1 MGISPD
7 WKRNRKEI
15 RKTEGEGEHVS
26 RKIHCRTRYDPL
38 NKKQKRL
45 ALGLALA
52 GLLGTGTVWA
62 SPLEQGAKPAETVL
76 LDETE
81 GPLSHLQK
89 KKAEKKEKIQKERE
103 PEKKKKTLGF
113 RERIRKQRK
122 QEEKAAREQPEKKI
136 PNGSQSHPKKVAAA
150 NPQRELR
157 TESREKTDLG
167 RDARPA
173 SQPPLVIRKGY
184 LAVSGDTLV
193 LPQWPDPDKL
203 LKLENQ
209 DRVITDPSLKIII
222 NRLTTT
228 AKLWELPENYQE
240 VTIAGPAEASR
251 DQAVVLLRRYNPK
264 LPIKATPEEIV
275 DLYYQEAGREGLR
288 WDIVFCQ
295 ALLETGFFRF
305 GGTVVPEQNN
315 FCGLGT
321 TSATVRGAYFP
332 TPRDGVRAHV
342 QHLMAYTTD
351 RLPATPVIDPRY
363 YLVYK
368 GKVQNGFYTRWS
380 QLNGKWAT
388 GSYYAEKIL
397 NLHEQMKKIIAISG
411 NDWDGGVL
419 K

>member
-1 MGISPD
+1 M
-7 WKRNRKEI
+7 
-15 RKTEGEGEHVS
+15 
-26 RKIHCRTRYDPL
+26 

-45 ALGLALA
+45 ALGLVLA
-52 GLLGTGTVWA
+52 GLLGTGTAWA
-62 SPLEQGAKPAETVL
+62 SPLEQGVKPAETVL
-76 LDETE
+76 LDETD
-81 GPLSHLQK
+81 GPLSHVQK
-89 KKAEKKEKIQKERE
+89 KKQDKKEKVQRKEEVRKTDE
-103 PEKKKKTLGF
+103 EQEKKPLSF
-113 RERIRKQRK
+113 RERIRRHRKEEDKKDRK
-122 QEEKAAREQPEKKI
+122 QKKARDLQEKKPAREEKTHTEEP
-136 PNGSQSHPKKVAAA
+136 PKKEKRRD
-150 NPQRELR
+150 RENERPR
-157 TESREKTDLG
+157 TPVIRDLG
-167 RDARPA
+167 PA
-173 SQPPLVIRKGY
+173 DQDSLVIRKGMI
-184 LAVSGDTLV
+184 AVVGEKLTL
-193 LPQWPDPDKL
+193 PRWPDPDKL

-209 DRVITDPSLKIII
+209 DRVITDPSLQIII
-222 NRLTTT
+222 NHLTTR
-228 AKLWELPENYQE
+228 AKIWELPDNYQE
-240 VTIAGPAEASR
+240 VTIAGPGEATR

-264 LPIKATPEEIV
+264 LPIKATPEQIV
-275 DLYYQEAGREGLR
+275 DLYYQEASREGLR

-305 GGTVVPEQNN
+305 GGTVVPAQNN

-321 TSATVRGAYFP
+321 TSATVQGAWFP

>member
-1 MGISPD
+1 M
-7 WKRNRKEI
+7 
-15 RKTEGEGEHVS
+15 
-26 RKIHCRTRYDPL
+26 

-45 ALGLALA
+45 ALGLVLA
-52 GLLGTGTVWA
+52 GLLGTGTAWA
-62 SPLEQGAKPAETVL
+62 SPLEQGVKPAETVL
-76 LDETE
+76 LDETD
-81 GPLSHLQK
+81 GPLSHVQK
-89 KKAEKKEKIQKERE
+89 KKQDKKEKVQRKEEVRKTDE
-103 PEKKKKTLGF
+103 EQEKKPLSF
-113 RERIRKQRK
+113 RERIRRHRKEEDKKDRK
-122 QEEKAAREQPEKKI
+122 QKKARDLQEKKPAREEKTHTAKP
-136 PNGSQSHPKKVAAA
+136 PKKEKRRD
-150 NPQRELR
+150 RENERPR
-157 TESREKTDLG
+157 TPVIRDLG
-167 RDARPA
+167 PA
-173 SQPPLVIRKGY
+173 DQDSLVIRKGMI
-184 LAVSGDTLV
+184 AVVGERLT

-209 DRVITDPSLKIII
+209 DRVITDPSLQIII
-222 NRLTTT
+222 NHLTTR
-228 AKLWELPENYQE
+228 AKIWELPDNYQE
-240 VTIAGPAEASR
+240 VTIAGPGEATR

-264 LPIKATPEEIV
+264 LPIKATPEQIV
-275 DLYYQEAGREGLR
+275 DLYYQEASREGLR

-305 GGTVVPEQNN
+305 GGTVVPAQNN

-321 TSATVRGAYFP
+321 TSATVQGAWFP

>member
-1 MGISPD
+1 M
-7 WKRNRKEI
+7 
-15 RKTEGEGEHVS
+15 
-26 RKIHCRTRYDPL
+26 

-52 GLLGTGTVWA
+52 GLLGNGTVWA

-89 KKAEKKEKIQKERE
+89 KKTEKKEKIQKERE

-157 TESREKTDLG
+157 TESREKTNLG

-368 GKVQNGFYTRWS
+368 GKVQNGFYPRWS

>member
-1 MGISPD
+1 M
-7 WKRNRKEI
+7 
-15 RKTEGEGEHVS
+15 
-26 RKIHCRTRYDPL
+26 

-45 ALGLALA
+45 ALGLVLA
-52 GLLGTGTVWA
+52 GLLGTGTAWA
-62 SPLEQGAKPAETVL
+62 SPLEQGVKPAETVL
-76 LDETE
+76 LDETD
-81 GPLSHLQK
+81 GPLSHVQK
-89 KKAEKKEKIQKERE
+89 KKQDKKEKVQRKEEVRKTDE
-103 PEKKKKTLGF
+103 EQEKKPLSF
-113 RERIRKQRK
+113 RERIRRYRKEEDKKDRK
-122 QEEKAAREQPEKKI
+122 QKKAQDLQEKKPAREEKTHTAEP
-136 PNGSQSHPKKVAAA
+136 PKKEKRRD
-150 NPQRELR
+150 RENERPR
-157 TESREKTDLG
+157 TPVIRDLG
-167 RDARPA
+167 PA
-173 SQPPLVIRKGY
+173 DQDSLMIRKGMI
-184 LAVSGDTLV
+184 AVVGEKLTL
-193 LPQWPDPDKL
+193 PRWPDPDKL

-209 DRVITDPSLKIII
+209 DRVITDPSLQIII
-222 NRLTTT
+222 NHLTTR
-228 AKLWELPENYQE
+228 AKIWELPDNYQE
-240 VTIAGPAEASR
+240 VTIAGPGEATR

-264 LPIKATPEEIV
+264 LPIKATPEQIV
-275 DLYYQEAGREGLR
+275 DLYYQEARREGLR

-305 GGTVVPEQNN
+305 GGTVVPAQNN

-321 TSATVRGAYFP
+321 TSATVQGAWFP

>member
-1 MGISPD
+1 M
-7 WKRNRKEI
+7 
-15 RKTEGEGEHVS
+15 
-26 RKIHCRTRYDPL
+26 

-45 ALGLALA
+45 ALGLVLA
-52 GLLGTGTVWA
+52 GLLGTGTAWA
-62 SPLEQGAKPAETVL
+62 SPLEQGVKPAETVL
-76 LDETE
+76 LDETD
-81 GPLSHLQK
+81 GPLSHVQK
-89 KKAEKKEKIQKERE
+89 KKQDKKEKVQRKEEVRKTDE
-103 PEKKKKTLGF
+103 EQEKKPLSF
-113 RERIRKQRK
+113 WERIRRHRKEEDKKDRK
-122 QEEKAAREQPEKKI
+122 QKKARDLQEKKPAREEKTHTAEP
-136 PNGSQSHPKKVAAA
+136 PKKEKRRD
-150 NPQRELR
+150 RENERPR
-157 TESREKTDLG
+157 TPVIRDLG
-167 RDARPA
+167 PA
-173 SQPPLVIRKGY
+173 DQDSLVIRKGMI
-184 LAVSGDTLV
+184 AVVGEKLTL
-193 LPQWPDPDKL
+193 PRWPDPNKL

-209 DRVITDPSLKIII
+209 DRVITDPSLQIII
-222 NRLTTT
+222 NHLTTR
-228 AKLWELPENYQE
+228 AKIWELPDNYQE
-240 VTIAGPAEASR
+240 VTIAGPGEATR

-264 LPIKATPEEIV
+264 LPIKATPEQIV
-275 DLYYQEAGREGLR
+275 DLYYQEASREGLR

-305 GGTVVPEQNN
+305 GGTVVPAQNN

-321 TSATVRGAYFP
+321 TSATVQGAWFP

>member
-1 MGISPD
+1 M
-7 WKRNRKEI
+7 
-15 RKTEGEGEHVS
+15 
-26 RKIHCRTRYDPL
+26 

-45 ALGLALA
+45 ALGLVLA
-52 GLLGTGTVWA
+52 GLLGTGTAWA
-62 SPLEQGAKPAETVL
+62 SPLEQGVKPAETVL
-76 LDETE
+76 LDETD
-81 GPLSHLQK
+81 GPLSHVQK
-89 KKAEKKEKIQKERE
+89 KKQDTKEKVQRKEEVRKTDEEQEKK
-103 PEKKKKTLGF
+103 PLSF
-113 RERIRKQRK
+113 RERIRRHRK
-122 QEEKAAREQPEKKI
+122 EEDKKDREQKKARDLQEKKPAREEKTHPAEPPQKEKRRDRENERP
-136 PNGSQSHPKKVAAA
+136 
-150 NPQRELR
+150 R
-157 TESREKTDLG
+157 TPVIRDLG
-167 RDARPA
+167 PA
-173 SQPPLVIRKGY
+173 DQDSLVIRKGMI
-184 LAVSGDTLV
+184 AVVGERLT

-209 DRVITDPSLKIII
+209 DRVITDPSLQIII
-222 NRLTTT
+222 NHLTTR
-228 AKLWELPENYQE
+228 AKIWELPDNYQE
-240 VTIAGPAEASR
+240 VTIAGPGEATR
-251 DQAVVLLRRYNPK
+251 DQAVVPLLRRYNPK
-264 LPIKATPEEIV
+264 LPIKATPEQIV
-275 DLYYQEAGREGLR
+275 DLYYQEASREGLR

-305 GGTVVPEQNN
+305 GGTVVPAQNN

-321 TSATVRGAYFP
+321 TSATVQGAWFP

>member
-1 MGISPD
+1 M
-7 WKRNRKEI
+7 
-15 RKTEGEGEHVS
+15 
-26 RKIHCRTRYDPL
+26 

-45 ALGLALA
+45 ALGLVLA
-52 GLLGTGTVWA
+52 GLLGTATAWA
-62 SPLEQGAKPAETVL
+62 SPLEQGVKPAETVL
-76 LDETE
+76 LDETD
-81 GPLSHLQK
+81 GPLSHVQK
-89 KKAEKKEKIQKERE
+89 KKQDKKEKVQRKEEVRKTDE
-103 PEKKKKTLGF
+103 EQEKKPLSF
-113 RERIRKQRK
+113 RERIRRHRKEEDKKDRK
-122 QEEKAAREQPEKKI
+122 QKKAQDLQEKKPAREEKTHTAEP
-136 PNGSQSHPKKVAAA
+136 PKKEKRRD
-150 NPQRELR
+150 RENERPR
-157 TESREKTDLG
+157 TPVIRDLG
-167 RDARPA
+167 PA
-173 SQPPLVIRKGY
+173 DQDSLVIRKGMI
-184 LAVSGDTLV
+184 AVVGEKLTL
-193 LPQWPDPDKL
+193 PRWPDPDKL

-209 DRVITDPSLKIII
+209 DRVITDPSLQIII
-222 NRLTTT
+222 NHLTTR
-228 AKLWELPENYQE
+228 AKIWELPDNYQE
-240 VTIAGPAEASR
+240 VTIAGPGEATR

-264 LPIKATPEEIV
+264 LPIKATPEQIV
-275 DLYYQEAGREGLR
+275 DLYYQEASREGLR

-305 GGTVVPEQNN
+305 GGTVVPAQNN

-321 TSATVRGAYFP
+321 TSATVQGAWFP

-368 GKVQNGFYTRWS
+368 GKVQNGFNTRWS

>member
-1 MGISPD
+1 M
-7 WKRNRKEI
+7 
-15 RKTEGEGEHVS
+15 
-26 RKIHCRTRYDPL
+26 

-62 SPLEQGAKPAETVL
+62 SPLEQGAKPAGTVL

-89 KKAEKKEKIQKERE
+89 KKTEKKEKIQKERE

-122 QEEKAAREQPEKKI
+122 QEEKAAREQPKKKI
-136 PNGSQSHPKKVAAA
+136 PNGSQSHSKKVAAA

>member
-1 MGISPD
+1 M
-7 WKRNRKEI
+7 
-15 RKTEGEGEHVS
+15 
-26 RKIHCRTRYDPL
+26 

-45 ALGLALA
+45 ALGLVLA
-52 GLLGTGTVWA
+52 GLLGTGTAWA
-62 SPLEQGAKPAETVL
+62 SPLEQGVKPAETVL
-76 LDETE
+76 LDETD
-81 GPLSHLQK
+81 GPLSHVQK
-89 KKAEKKEKIQKERE
+89 KKQDTKEKVQRKEEVRKTEEEQEKK
-103 PEKKKKTLGF
+103 PLSF
-113 RERIRKQRK
+113 RERIRRHRKEEDKKDRK
-122 QEEKAAREQPEKKI
+122 QKKARDLQEKKPAREEKTHTAKPPQKEKRRDRENERP
-136 PNGSQSHPKKVAAA
+136 
-150 NPQRELR
+150 R
-157 TESREKTDLG
+157 TPVIRDLG
-167 RDARPA
+167 PA
-173 SQPPLVIRKGY
+173 DQDSLVIRKGMI
-184 LAVSGDTLV
+184 AVVGERLT

-209 DRVITDPSLKIII
+209 DRVITDPSLQIII
-222 NRLTTT
+222 NHLTTR
-228 AKLWELPENYQE
+228 AKIWELPDNYQE
-240 VTIAGPAEASR
+240 VTIAGPGEATR

-264 LPIKATPEEIV
+264 LPIKATPEQIV
-275 DLYYQEAGREGLR
+275 DLYYQEASREGLR

-305 GGTVVPEQNN
+305 GGTVVPAQNN

-321 TSATVRGAYFP
+321 TSATVQGAWFP

>member
-1 MGISPD
+1 M
-7 WKRNRKEI
+7 
-15 RKTEGEGEHVS
+15 
-26 RKIHCRTRYDPL
+26 

-45 ALGLALA
+45 ALGLVLA
-52 GLLGTGTVWA
+52 GLLGTGTAWA
-62 SPLEQGAKPAETVL
+62 SPLEQGVKPAETVL
-76 LDETE
+76 LDETD
-81 GPLSHLQK
+81 GPLSHVQK
-89 KKAEKKEKIQKERE
+89 KKQDKKEKVQRKEEVRKTDE
-103 PEKKKKTLGF
+103 EQEKKPLSF
-113 RERIRKQRK
+113 RERIRRHRKEENKKDRK
-122 QEEKAAREQPEKKI
+122 QKKAQDLQEKEPAREEKTHTAEP
-136 PNGSQSHPKKVAAA
+136 PKKEKRRD
-150 NPQRELR
+150 RENERPR
-157 TESREKTDLG
+157 TPVIRDLG
-167 RDARPA
+167 PA
-173 SQPPLVIRKGY
+173 DQDSLVIRKGMI
-184 LAVSGDTLV
+184 AVVGEKLTL
-193 LPQWPDPDKL
+193 PRWPDPDKL

-209 DRVITDPSLKIII
+209 DRVITDPSLQIII
-222 NRLTTT
+222 NHLTTR
-228 AKLWELPENYQE
+228 AKIWELPDNYQE
-240 VTIAGPAEASR
+240 VTIAGPGEAIR

-264 LPIKATPEEIV
+264 LPIKATPEQIV
-275 DLYYQEAGREGLR
+275 DLYYQEASREGLR

-305 GGTVVPEQNN
+305 GGTVVPAQNN

-321 TSATVRGAYFP
+321 TSATVQGAWFP

>member
-1 MGISPD
+1 M
-7 WKRNRKEI
+7 
-15 RKTEGEGEHVS
+15 
-26 RKIHCRTRYDPL
+26 RYDPL
-38 NKKQKRL
+38 NKNKKRM
-45 ALGLALA
+45 LA
-52 GLLGTGTVWA
+52 GLLLASLLGMGTVWA
-62 SPLEQGAKPAETVL
+62 SPLEQGVKPAETVL
-76 LDETE
+76 LDETD
-81 GPLSHLQK
+81 GPLSHIQK
-89 KKAEKKEKIQKERE
+89 KKTEKNAKVQKERE
-103 PEKKKKTLGF
+103 PEKKEHRSFLDRIRG
-113 RERIRKQRK
+113 IRKQQETTESARK
-122 QEEKAAREQPEKKI
+122 PEKVRKPDPPAENPSRKNRKERPAGKPAKEEK
-136 PNGSQSHPKKVAAA
+136 
-150 NPQRELR
+150 QRPLSPV
-157 TESREKTDLG
+157 SRDLG
-167 RDARPA
+167 PA
-173 SQPPLVIRKGY
+173 DPDSLVIRKGS
-184 LAVSGDTLV
+184 LSLV
-193 LPQWPDPDKL
+193 GEKLTLPQWPDPDRL

-222 NRLTTT
+222 HHLTTT
-228 AKLWELPENYQE
+228 AKIWELPDNYQE
-240 VTIAGPAEASR
+240 VTIAGPAEATR
-251 DQAVVLLRRYNPK
+251 DQAVVLLRRYNPN

-305 GGTVVPEQNN
+305 GGTVVPAQNN

-321 TSATVRGAYFP
+321 TSATVQGAWFP

-380 QLNGKWAT
+380 QLHGKWAT

-411 NDWDGGVL
+411 NDWEGGLL

>member
-1 MGISPD
+1 M
-7 WKRNRKEI
+7 
-15 RKTEGEGEHVS
+15 
-26 RKIHCRTRYDPL
+26 

-45 ALGLALA
+45 ALGLVLA
-52 GLLGTGTVWA
+52 GLLGTGTAWA
-62 SPLEQGAKPAETVL
+62 SPLEQGVKPAETVL
-76 LDETE
+76 LDETD
-81 GPLSHLQK
+81 GPLSHVQK
-89 KKAEKKEKIQKERE
+89 KKQDKKEKVQRKEEVRKTDE
-103 PEKKKKTLGF
+103 EQEKKPLSF
-113 RERIRKQRK
+113 RERIRRHRK
-122 QEEKAAREQPEKKI
+122 EEDKKDREQKKARDLQEKKPAREEKTHTAKPPQKEKRRDRENERP
-136 PNGSQSHPKKVAAA
+136 
-150 NPQRELR
+150 R
-157 TESREKTDLG
+157 TPVIRDLG
-167 RDARPA
+167 PA
-173 SQPPLVIRKGY
+173 DQDSLVIRKGMI
-184 LAVSGDTLV
+184 AVVGERLT
-193 LPQWPDPDKL
+193 LPQWPDPGKL

-209 DRVITDPSLKIII
+209 DRVITDPSLQIII
-222 NRLTTT
+222 NHLTTR
-228 AKLWELPENYQE
+228 AKIWELPDNYQE
-240 VTIAGPAEASR
+240 VTIAGPGEATR

-264 LPIKATPEEIV
+264 LPIKATPEQIV
-275 DLYYQEAGREGLR
+275 DLYYQEASREGLR

-305 GGTVVPEQNN
+305 GGTVVPAQNN

-321 TSATVRGAYFP
+321 TSATVQGAWFP

>member
-1 MGISPD
+1 M
-7 WKRNRKEI
+7 
-15 RKTEGEGEHVS
+15 
-26 RKIHCRTRYDPL
+26 

-89 KKAEKKEKIQKERE
+89 KKTEKKEKIQKERE

-342 QHLMAYTTD
+342 QHLMAYTTE

>member
-1 MGISPD
+1 M
-7 WKRNRKEI
+7 
-15 RKTEGEGEHVS
+15 
-26 RKIHCRTRYDPL
+26 

-45 ALGLALA
+45 ALGLVLA
-52 GLLGTGTVWA
+52 GLLGTGTAWA
-62 SPLEQGAKPAETVL
+62 SPLEQGVKPAETVL
-76 LDETE
+76 LDETD
-81 GPLSHLQK
+81 GPLSHVQK
-89 KKAEKKEKIQKERE
+89 KKQDKKEKVQRKEEVRKTDE
-103 PEKKKKTLGF
+103 EQEKKPLSF
-113 RERIRKQRK
+113 RERIRRHRK
-122 QEEKAAREQPEKKI
+122 EEDKKDREQKKARDLQEKKPAREEKTHTAKPPQKEKRRDRENERP
-136 PNGSQSHPKKVAAA
+136 
-150 NPQRELR
+150 R
-157 TESREKTDLG
+157 TPVIRDLG
-167 RDARPA
+167 PA
-173 SQPPLVIRKGY
+173 DQDSLVIRKGMI
-184 LAVSGDTLV
+184 AVVGERLTL
-193 LPQWPDPDKL
+193 PRWPDPDKL

-209 DRVITDPSLKIII
+209 DRVITDPSLQIII
-222 NRLTTT
+222 NHLTTR
-228 AKLWELPENYQE
+228 AKIWELPDNYQE
-240 VTIAGPAEASR
+240 VTIAGPGEATR

-264 LPIKATPEEIV
+264 LPIKATPEQIV
-275 DLYYQEAGREGLR
+275 DLYYQEASREGLR

-305 GGTVVPEQNN
+305 GGTVVPAQNN

-321 TSATVRGAYFP
+321 TSATVQGAWFP

>member
-1 MGISPD
+1 M
-7 WKRNRKEI
+7 
-15 RKTEGEGEHVS
+15 
-26 RKIHCRTRYDPL
+26 

-45 ALGLALA
+45 ALGLVLA
-52 GLLGTGTVWA
+52 GLLGTGTAWA
-62 SPLEQGAKPAETVL
+62 SPLEQGVKPAETVL
-76 LDETE
+76 LDETD
-81 GPLSHLQK
+81 GPLSHVQK
-89 KKAEKKEKIQKERE
+89 KKQDKKEKVQRKEEVRKTDE
-103 PEKKKKTLGF
+103 EQEKKPLSF
-113 RERIRKQRK
+113 RERIRRHRKEEDKKDRK
-122 QEEKAAREQPEKKI
+122 QKKARDLQEKKPAREEKTHTAEP
-136 PNGSQSHPKKVAAA
+136 PKKEKRRD
-150 NPQRELR
+150 RENERPR
-157 TESREKTDLG
+157 TPVIRDLG
-167 RDARPA
+167 PA
-173 SQPPLVIRKGY
+173 DQDSLVIRKGMI
-184 LAVSGDTLV
+184 AVVGEKLTL
-193 LPQWPDPDKL
+193 PRWPDPDKL

-209 DRVITDPSLKIII
+209 DRVITDPSLQIII
-222 NRLTTT
+222 NHLTTR
-228 AKLWELPENYQE
+228 AKIWELPDNYQE
-240 VTIAGPAEASR
+240 VTIAGPGEATR

-264 LPIKATPEEIV
+264 LPIKATPEQIV
-275 DLYYQEAGREGLR
+275 DLYYQEASREGLR

-305 GGTVVPEQNN
+305 GGTVVPAQNN

-321 TSATVRGAYFP
+321 TSATVQGAWFP

-411 NDWDGGVL
+411 NDWDGGLL

>member
-1 MGISPD
+1 M
-7 WKRNRKEI
+7 
-15 RKTEGEGEHVS
+15 
-26 RKIHCRTRYDPL
+26 

-45 ALGLALA
+45 ALGLVLA
-52 GLLGTGTVWA
+52 GLLGTGTAWA
-62 SPLEQGAKPAETVL
+62 SPLEQGVKPAETVL
-76 LDETE
+76 LDETD
-81 GPLSHLQK
+81 GPLSHVQK
-89 KKAEKKEKIQKERE
+89 KKQDKKEKVQRKEEVRKTDE
-103 PEKKKKTLGF
+103 EQEKKPLSF
-113 RERIRKQRK
+113 RERIRRHRK
-122 QEEKAAREQPEKKI
+122 EEDKKDREQKKARDLQEKKPAREEKTHTAEP
-136 PNGSQSHPKKVAAA
+136 PKKEKRRD
-150 NPQRELR
+150 RENERPR
-157 TESREKTDLG
+157 TPVIRDLG
-167 RDARPA
+167 PA
-173 SQPPLVIRKGY
+173 DQDSLVIRKGMI
-184 LAVSGDTLV
+184 AVVGERLTL
-193 LPQWPDPDKL
+193 PRWPDPDKL

-209 DRVITDPSLKIII
+209 DRVITDPSLQIII
-222 NRLTTT
+222 NHLTTR
-228 AKLWELPENYQE
+228 AKIWELPDNYQE
-240 VTIAGPAEASR
+240 VTIAGPGEATR

-264 LPIKATPEEIV
+264 LPIKATPEQIV
-275 DLYYQEAGREGLR
+275 DLYYQEASREGLR

-305 GGTVVPEQNN
+305 GGTVVPAQNN

-321 TSATVRGAYFP
+321 TSATVQGAWFP

>member
-1 MGISPD
+1 M
-7 WKRNRKEI
+7 
-15 RKTEGEGEHVS
+15 
-26 RKIHCRTRYDPL
+26 

-62 SPLEQGAKPAETVL
+62 SPLEQGAKPTETVL

-89 KKAEKKEKIQKERE
+89 KKTEKKEKIQKERE

-150 NPQRELR
+150 NPQRGLR

-167 RDARPA
+167 RDARLA

>member
-1 MGISPD
+1 M
-7 WKRNRKEI
+7 
-15 RKTEGEGEHVS
+15 
-26 RKIHCRTRYDPL
+26 

-45 ALGLALA
+45 ALGLVLA
-52 GLLGTGTVWA
+52 GLLGTGTAWA
-62 SPLEQGAKPAETVL
+62 SPLEQGVKPAETVL
-76 LDETE
+76 LDETD
-81 GPLSHLQK
+81 GPLSHVQK
-89 KKAEKKEKIQKERE
+89 KKQDKKEKVQRKEEVRKTDE
-103 PEKKKKTLGF
+103 EQKKKPLSF
-113 RERIRKQRK
+113 RERIRRHRKEEDKKDRK
-122 QEEKAAREQPEKKI
+122 QKKARDLQEKKPAREEKTHTAEP
-136 PNGSQSHPKKVAAA
+136 PKKEKRRD
-150 NPQRELR
+150 RENERPR
-157 TESREKTDLG
+157 TPVIRDLG
-167 RDARPA
+167 PA
-173 SQPPLVIRKGY
+173 DQDSLVIRKGMI
-184 LAVSGDTLV
+184 AVVGEKLTL
-193 LPQWPDPDKL
+193 PRWPDPDKL

-209 DRVITDPSLKIII
+209 DRVITDPSLQIII
-222 NRLTTT
+222 NHLTTR
-228 AKLWELPENYQE
+228 AKIWELPDNYQE
-240 VTIAGPAEASR
+240 VTIAGPGEATR

-264 LPIKATPEEIV
+264 LPIKATPEQIV
-275 DLYYQEAGREGLR
+275 DLYYQEASREGLR

-305 GGTVVPEQNN
+305 GGTVVPAQNN

-321 TSATVRGAYFP
+321 TSATVQGAWFP

>member
-1 MGISPD
+1 M
-7 WKRNRKEI
+7 
-15 RKTEGEGEHVS
+15 
-26 RKIHCRTRYDPL
+26 

-45 ALGLALA
+45 ALGLVLA
-52 GLLGTGTVWA
+52 GLLGTGTAWA
-62 SPLEQGAKPAETVL
+62 SPLEQGVKPAETVL
-76 LDETE
+76 LDETD
-81 GPLSHLQK
+81 GPLSHVQK
-89 KKAEKKEKIQKERE
+89 KKQDKKEKVQRKEEVRKTDE
-103 PEKKKKTLGF
+103 EQEKKPLSF
-113 RERIRKQRK
+113 RERIRRHRKEEDKKDRK
-122 QEEKAAREQPEKKI
+122 QKKARDLQEKKPAREEKTHTAEP
-136 PNGSQSHPKKVAAA
+136 PKKEKRRD
-150 NPQRELR
+150 RENERPR
-157 TESREKTDLG
+157 TPVIRDLG
-167 RDARPA
+167 PA
-173 SQPPLVIRKGY
+173 DQDSLVIRKGMI
-184 LAVSGDTLV
+184 AVVGEKLTL
-193 LPQWPDPDKL
+193 PRWPDPDKL

-209 DRVITDPSLKIII
+209 DRVITDPSLQIII
-222 NRLTTT
+222 NHLTTR
-228 AKLWELPENYQE
+228 AKIWELPDNYQE
-240 VTIAGPAEASR
+240 VTIAGPGDATR

-264 LPIKATPEEIV
+264 LPIKATPEQIV
-275 DLYYQEAGREGLR
+275 DLYYQEASREGLR

-305 GGTVVPEQNN
+305 GGTVVPAQNN

-321 TSATVRGAYFP
+321 TSATVQGAWFP

>member
-1 MGISPD
+1 M
-7 WKRNRKEI
+7 
-15 RKTEGEGEHVS
+15 
-26 RKIHCRTRYDPL
+26 

-45 ALGLALA
+45 ALGLVLA
-52 GLLGTGTVWA
+52 GLLGTGTAWA
-62 SPLEQGAKPAETVL
+62 SPLEQGVKPAETVL
-76 LDETE
+76 LDETD
-81 GPLSHLQK
+81 GPLSHVQK
-89 KKAEKKEKIQKERE
+89 KKQDKKEKVQRKEEVRKTDE
-103 PEKKKKTLGF
+103 EQEKKPLSF
-113 RERIRKQRK
+113 RERIRRHRKEEDKKDRK
-122 QEEKAAREQPEKKI
+122 QKKAQDLQEKKPAREEKTHTAEP
-136 PNGSQSHPKKVAAA
+136 PKKEKRRD
-150 NPQRELR
+150 RENERPR
-157 TESREKTDLG
+157 TPVIRDLG
-167 RDARPA
+167 PA
-173 SQPPLVIRKGY
+173 DQDSLMIRKGMI
-184 LAVSGDTLV
+184 AVVGEKLTL
-193 LPQWPDPDKL
+193 PRWPDPDKL

-209 DRVITDPSLKIII
+209 DRVITDPSLQIII
-222 NRLTTT
+222 NHLTTR
-228 AKLWELPENYQE
+228 AKIWELPDNYQE
-240 VTIAGPAEASR
+240 VTIAGPGEATR

-264 LPIKATPEEIV
+264 LPIKATPEQIV
-275 DLYYQEAGREGLR
+275 DLYYQEASREGLR

-305 GGTVVPEQNN
+305 GGTVVPAQNN

-321 TSATVRGAYFP
+321 TSATVQGAWFP

-368 GKVQNGFYTRWS
+368 GKAQNGFYTRWS

>member
-1 MGISPD
+1 M
-7 WKRNRKEI
+7 
-15 RKTEGEGEHVS
+15 
-26 RKIHCRTRYDPL
+26 

-45 ALGLALA
+45 ALGLVLA
-52 GLLGTGTVWA
+52 GLLGTGTAWA
-62 SPLEQGAKPAETVL
+62 SPLEQGVKPAETVL
-76 LDETE
+76 LDETD
-81 GPLSHLQK
+81 GPLSHVQK
-89 KKAEKKEKIQKERE
+89 KKQDKKEKVQRKEEVRKTDE
-103 PEKKKKTLGF
+103 EQEKKPLSF
-113 RERIRKQRK
+113 RERIRRHRK
-122 QEEKAAREQPEKKI
+122 EEDKKDREQKKARDLQEKKPAREEKTHTAEPPQKEKRRDRENERP
-136 PNGSQSHPKKVAAA
+136 
-150 NPQRELR
+150 R
-157 TESREKTDLG
+157 TPVIRDLG
-167 RDARPA
+167 PA
-173 SQPPLVIRKGY
+173 DQDSLVIRKGMI
-184 LAVSGDTLV
+184 AVVGERLT

-209 DRVITDPSLKIII
+209 DRVITDPSLQIII
-222 NRLTTT
+222 NHLTTR
-228 AKLWELPENYQE
+228 AKIWELPDNYQE
-240 VTIAGPAEASR
+240 VTIAGPGEATR

-264 LPIKATPEEIV
+264 LPIKATPEQIV
-275 DLYYQEAGREGLR
+275 DLYYQEASREGLR

-305 GGTVVPEQNN
+305 GGTVVPAQNN

-321 TSATVRGAYFP
+321 TSATVQGAWFP

>member
-1 MGISPD
+1 M
-7 WKRNRKEI
+7 
-15 RKTEGEGEHVS
+15 
-26 RKIHCRTRYDPL
+26 

-45 ALGLALA
+45 ALGLVLA
-52 GLLGTGTVWA
+52 GLLGTGTAWA
-62 SPLEQGAKPAETVL
+62 SPLEQGVKPAETVL
-76 LDETE
+76 LDETD
-81 GPLSHLQK
+81 GPLSHVQK
-89 KKAEKKEKIQKERE
+89 KKQDKKEKIQRKEEVRKTDE
-103 PEKKKKTLGF
+103 EQEKKPLSF
-113 RERIRKQRK
+113 RERIRQHRK
-122 QEEKAAREQPEKKI
+122 EEDKKDREQKKARDLQEKKPAREEKTHPAEPPQKEKRRDRENERP
-136 PNGSQSHPKKVAAA
+136 
-150 NPQRELR
+150 R
-157 TESREKTDLG
+157 TPVIRDLG
-167 RDARPA
+167 PA
-173 SQPPLVIRKGY
+173 DQDSLVIRKGMI
-184 LAVSGDTLV
+184 AVVGERLT

-209 DRVITDPSLKIII
+209 DRVITDPSLQIII
-222 NRLTTT
+222 NHLTTR
-228 AKLWELPENYQE
+228 AKIWELPDNYQE
-240 VTIAGPAEASR
+240 VTIAGPGEATR

-264 LPIKATPEEIV
+264 LPIKATPEQIV
-275 DLYYQEAGREGLR
+275 DLYYQEASREGLR

-305 GGTVVPEQNN
+305 GGTVVPAQNN

-321 TSATVRGAYFP
+321 TSATVQGAWFP

>member
-1 MGISPD
+1 M
-7 WKRNRKEI
+7 
-15 RKTEGEGEHVS
+15 
-26 RKIHCRTRYDPL
+26 

-45 ALGLALA
+45 ALGLVLA
-52 GLLGTGTVWA
+52 GLLGTGTAWA
-62 SPLEQGAKPAETVL
+62 SPLEQGVKPAETVL
-76 LDETE
+76 LDETD
-81 GPLSHLQK
+81 GPLSHVQK
-89 KKAEKKEKIQKERE
+89 KKQDKKEKVQRKEEVRKTDE
-103 PEKKKKTLGF
+103 EQEKKPLSF
-113 RERIRKQRK
+113 RERIRRHRKEEDKKDRK
-122 QEEKAAREQPEKKI
+122 QKKARDLQEKKPAREEKTHTAEP
-136 PNGSQSHPKKVAAA
+136 PKKEKRRD
-150 NPQRELR
+150 RENERPR
-157 TESREKTDLG
+157 TPVIRDLG
-167 RDARPA
+167 PA
-173 SQPPLVIRKGY
+173 DQDSLVIRKGMI
-184 LAVSGDTLV
+184 AVVGEKLTL
-193 LPQWPDPDKL
+193 PRWPAPDKL

-209 DRVITDPSLKIII
+209 DRVITDPSLQIII
-222 NRLTTT
+222 NHLTTR
-228 AKLWELPENYQE
+228 AKIWELPDNYQE
-240 VTIAGPAEASR
+240 VTIAGPGEATR

-264 LPIKATPEEIV
+264 LPIKATPEQIV
-275 DLYYQEAGREGLR
+275 DLYYQEASREGLR

-305 GGTVVPEQNN
+305 GGTVVPAQNN

-321 TSATVRGAYFP
+321 TSATVQGAWFP

>member
-1 MGISPD
+1 M
-7 WKRNRKEI
+7 
-15 RKTEGEGEHVS
+15 
-26 RKIHCRTRYDPL
+26 

-45 ALGLALA
+45 ALGLVLA
-52 GLLGTGTVWA
+52 GLLGTGTAWA
-62 SPLEQGAKPAETVL
+62 SPLEQGVKPAETVL
-76 LDETE
+76 LDETD
-81 GPLSHLQK
+81 GPLSHVQK
-89 KKAEKKEKIQKERE
+89 KKQDKKEKVQRKEEVRKTDE
-103 PEKKKKTLGF
+103 EQEKKPLSF
-113 RERIRKQRK
+113 RERIRRHRK
-122 QEEKAAREQPEKKI
+122 EEDKKDREQKKARDLQEKKPAREEKTHTAEP
-136 PNGSQSHPKKVAAA
+136 PKKEKRRD
-150 NPQRELR
+150 RENERPR
-157 TESREKTDLG
+157 TPVIRDLG
-167 RDARPA
+167 PA
-173 SQPPLVIRKGY
+173 DQDSLVIRKGMI
-184 LAVSGDTLV
+184 AVVGERLT

-209 DRVITDPSLKIII
+209 DRVITDPSLQIII
-222 NRLTTT
+222 NHLTTR
-228 AKLWELPENYQE
+228 AKIWELPDNYQE
-240 VTIAGPAEASR
+240 VTIAGPGEATR

-264 LPIKATPEEIV
+264 LPIKATPEQIV
-275 DLYYQEAGREGLR
+275 DLYYQEASREGLR

-305 GGTVVPEQNN
+305 GGTVVPAQNN

-321 TSATVRGAYFP
+321 TSATVQGAWFP

>member
-1 MGISPD
+1 M
-7 WKRNRKEI
+7 
-15 RKTEGEGEHVS
+15 
-26 RKIHCRTRYDPL
+26 

-45 ALGLALA
+45 ALGLVLA
-52 GLLGTGTVWA
+52 GLLGTGTAWA
-62 SPLEQGAKPAETVL
+62 SPLEQGVKPAETVL
-76 LDETE
+76 LDETD
-81 GPLSHLQK
+81 GPLSHVQK
-89 KKAEKKEKIQKERE
+89 KKQDKKEKVQRKEEVRKTDE
-103 PEKKKKTLGF
+103 EQKKKPLSF
-113 RERIRKQRK
+113 RERIRRHRKEEDKKDRK
-122 QEEKAAREQPEKKI
+122 QKKARDLQEKKPAREEKTHTAEPPQKEKRRDRENERP
-136 PNGSQSHPKKVAAA
+136 
-150 NPQRELR
+150 R
-157 TESREKTDLG
+157 TPVIRDLG
-167 RDARPA
+167 PA
-173 SQPPLVIRKGY
+173 DQDSLVIRKGMI
-184 LAVSGDTLV
+184 AVVGERLT

-209 DRVITDPSLKIII
+209 DRVITDPSLQIII
-222 NRLTTT
+222 NHLTTR
-228 AKLWELPENYQE
+228 AKIWELPDNYQE
-240 VTIAGPAEASR
+240 VTIAGPGEATR

-264 LPIKATPEEIV
+264 LPIKATPEQIV
-275 DLYYQEAGREGLR
+275 DLYYQEASREGLR

-305 GGTVVPEQNN
+305 GGTVVPAQNN

-321 TSATVRGAYFP
+321 TSATVQGAWFP

>member
-1 MGISPD
+1 M
-7 WKRNRKEI
+7 
-15 RKTEGEGEHVS
+15 
-26 RKIHCRTRYDPL
+26 

-45 ALGLALA
+45 ALGLVLA
-52 GLLGTGTVWA
+52 GLLGTGTAWA
-62 SPLEQGAKPAETVL
+62 SPLEQGVKPAETVL
-76 LDETE
+76 LDETD
-81 GPLSHLQK
+81 GPLSHVQK
-89 KKAEKKEKIQKERE
+89 KKQDKKEKVQRKEEVRKTDE
-103 PEKKKKTLGF
+103 EQEKKPLSF
-113 RERIRKQRK
+113 RERIRRHRKEEDKKDRK
-122 QEEKAAREQPEKKI
+122 QKKAQDLQEKKPAREEKTHTAEPPKKEKRRDRENEQP
-136 PNGSQSHPKKVAAA
+136 
-150 NPQRELR
+150 R
-157 TESREKTDLG
+157 TPVIRDLG
-167 RDARPA
+167 PA
-173 SQPPLVIRKGY
+173 DQDSLVIRKGMI
-184 LAVSGDTLV
+184 AVVGEKLTL
-193 LPQWPDPDKL
+193 PRWPDPDKL

-209 DRVITDPSLKIII
+209 DRVITDPSLQIII
-222 NRLTTT
+222 NHLTTR
-228 AKLWELPENYQE
+228 AKIWELPDNYQE
-240 VTIAGPAEASR
+240 VTIAGPGEATR

-264 LPIKATPEEIV
+264 LPIKATPEQIV
-275 DLYYQEAGREGLR
+275 DLYYQEASREGLR

-305 GGTVVPEQNN
+305 GGTVVPAQNN

-321 TSATVRGAYFP
+321 TSATVQGAWFP

-368 GKVQNGFYTRWS
+368 GKVQNSFYTRWS

>member
-1 MGISPD
+1 M
-7 WKRNRKEI
+7 
-15 RKTEGEGEHVS
+15 
-26 RKIHCRTRYDPL
+26 

-45 ALGLALA
+45 ALGLVLA
-52 GLLGTGTVWA
+52 GLLGTGTAWA
-62 SPLEQGAKPAETVL
+62 SPLEQGVKPAETVL
-76 LDETE
+76 LDETD
-81 GPLSHLQK
+81 GPLSHVQK
-89 KKAEKKEKIQKERE
+89 KKQDKKEKVQRKEEVRKTE
-103 PEKKKKTLGF
+103 EEQEKKPLSF
-113 RERIRKQRK
+113 WERIREHRK
-122 QEEKAAREQPEKKI
+122 EEDKKDRKEKKALDLQEKKPAREEKTHTAKPPQKEKRRDRENERP
-136 PNGSQSHPKKVAAA
+136 
-150 NPQRELR
+150 R
-157 TESREKTDLG
+157 TPVIRDLG
-167 RDARPA
+167 PA
-173 SQPPLVIRKGY
+173 DQDSLVIRKGMI
-184 LAVSGDTLV
+184 AVVGERLT

-209 DRVITDPSLKIII
+209 DRVITDPSLQIII
-222 NRLTTT
+222 NHLTTR
-228 AKLWELPENYQE
+228 AKIWELPDNYQE
-240 VTIAGPAEASR
+240 VTISGPGEATR

-264 LPIKATPEEIV
+264 LPIKATPEQIV
-275 DLYYQEAGREGLR
+275 DLYYQEASREGLR

-305 GGTVVPEQNN
+305 GGTVVPAQNN

-321 TSATVRGAYFP
+321 TSATVQGAWFP

>member
-1 MGISPD
+1 M
-7 WKRNRKEI
+7 
-15 RKTEGEGEHVS
+15 
-26 RKIHCRTRYDPL
+26 

-45 ALGLALA
+45 ALGLVLA
-52 GLLGTGTVWA
+52 GLLGTGTAWA
-62 SPLEQGAKPAETVL
+62 SPLEQGVKPAETVL
-76 LDETE
+76 LDETD
-81 GPLSHLQK
+81 GPLSHVQK
-89 KKAEKKEKIQKERE
+89 KKQDKKEKVQRKEEVRKTDE
-103 PEKKKKTLGF
+103 EQEKKPLSF
-113 RERIRKQRK
+113 RERIRRHRKEEDKKDRK
-122 QEEKAAREQPEKKI
+122 QKKARDLQEKKPAREEKTHTAEP
-136 PNGSQSHPKKVAAA
+136 PKKEKRRD
-150 NPQRELR
+150 RENERPR
-157 TESREKTDLG
+157 TPVIRDLG
-167 RDARPA
+167 PA
-173 SQPPLVIRKGY
+173 DQDSLVIRKGMI
-184 LAVSGDTLV
+184 AVVGEKLTL
-193 LPQWPDPDKL
+193 PRWPDPDKL

-209 DRVITDPSLKIII
+209 DRVITDPSLQIII
-222 NRLTTT
+222 NHLTTR
-228 AKLWELPENYQE
+228 AKIWELPDNYQE
-240 VTIAGPAEASR
+240 VTIAGPGEATR

-264 LPIKATPEEIV
+264 LPIKATPEQIV
-275 DLYYQEAGREGLR
+275 DLYYQEASREGLR

-305 GGTVVPEQNN
+305 GGTVVPAQNN

-321 TSATVRGAYFP
+321 TSATVQGAWFP

>member
-1 MGISPD
+1 M
-7 WKRNRKEI
+7 
-15 RKTEGEGEHVS
+15 
-26 RKIHCRTRYDPL
+26 

-45 ALGLALA
+45 ALGLVLA
-52 GLLGTGTVWA
+52 GLLGTGTAWA
-62 SPLEQGAKPAETVL
+62 SPLEQGVKPAETVL
-76 LDETE
+76 LDETD
-81 GPLSHLQK
+81 GPLSHVQK
-89 KKAEKKEKIQKERE
+89 KKQDTKEKVQRKEEVRKTDEEQEKK
-103 PEKKKKTLGF
+103 PLSF
-113 RERIRKQRK
+113 RERIRRHRKEEDKKDRK
-122 QEEKAAREQPEKKI
+122 QKKARDLQEKKPAREEKTHTAEP
-136 PNGSQSHPKKVAAA
+136 PKKEKRRD
-150 NPQRELR
+150 RENERPR
-157 TESREKTDLG
+157 TPVIRDLG
-167 RDARPA
+167 PA
-173 SQPPLVIRKGY
+173 DQDSLVIRKGMI
-184 LAVSGDTLV
+184 AVVGERLTL
-193 LPQWPDPDKL
+193 PRWPDPDKL

-209 DRVITDPSLKIII
+209 DRVITDPSLQIII
-222 NRLTTT
+222 NHLTTR
-228 AKLWELPENYQE
+228 AKIWELPDNYQE
-240 VTIAGPAEASR
+240 VTIAGPGEATR

-264 LPIKATPEEIV
+264 LPIKATPEQIV
-275 DLYYQEAGREGLR
+275 DLYYQEASREGLR

-305 GGTVVPEQNN
+305 GGTVVPAQNN

-321 TSATVRGAYFP
+321 TSATVQGAWFP

>member
-1 MGISPD
+1 M
-7 WKRNRKEI
+7 
-15 RKTEGEGEHVS
+15 
-26 RKIHCRTRYDPL
+26 

-45 ALGLALA
+45 ALGLVLA
-52 GLLGTGTVWA
+52 GLLGTGTAWA
-62 SPLEQGAKPAETVL
+62 SPLEQGVKPAETVL
-76 LDETE
+76 LDETD
-81 GPLSHLQK
+81 GLLSHVQK
-89 KKAEKKEKIQKERE
+89 KKQDKKEKVQRKEEVRKTDE
-103 PEKKKKTLGF
+103 EQEKKPLSF
-113 RERIRKQRK
+113 RERIRRHRK
-122 QEEKAAREQPEKKI
+122 EEDKKDREQKKARDLQEKKPAREEKTHTAKP
-136 PNGSQSHPKKVAAA
+136 PKKEKRRD
-150 NPQRELR
+150 RENERPR
-157 TESREKTDLG
+157 TPVIRDLG
-167 RDARPA
+167 PA
-173 SQPPLVIRKGY
+173 DQDSLVIRKGMI
-184 LAVSGDTLV
+184 AVVGERLT

-209 DRVITDPSLKIII
+209 DRVITDPSLQIII
-222 NRLTTT
+222 NHLTTR
-228 AKLWELPENYQE
+228 AKIWELPDNYQE
-240 VTIAGPAEASR
+240 VTIAGPGEATR

-264 LPIKATPEEIV
+264 LPIKATPEQIV
-275 DLYYQEAGREGLR
+275 DLYYQEASREGLR

-305 GGTVVPEQNN
+305 GGTVVPAQNN

-321 TSATVRGAYFP
+321 TSATVQGAWFP

>member
-1 MGISPD
+1 M
-7 WKRNRKEI
+7 
-15 RKTEGEGEHVS
+15 
-26 RKIHCRTRYDPL
+26 

-89 KKAEKKEKIQKERE
+89 KKTEKKEKIQKERE

-136 PNGSQSHPKKVAAA
+136 PNGSQSHSKKVAAA

-157 TESREKTDLG
+157 AESREKTDLG

>member
-1 MGISPD
+1 M
-7 WKRNRKEI
+7 
-15 RKTEGEGEHVS
+15 
-26 RKIHCRTRYDPL
+26 

-45 ALGLALA
+45 ALGLVLA
-52 GLLGTGTVWA
+52 GLLGTGTAWA
-62 SPLEQGAKPAETVL
+62 SPLEQGVKPAETVL
-76 LDETE
+76 LDETD
-81 GPLSHLQK
+81 GPLSHVQK
-89 KKAEKKEKIQKERE
+89 KKQDKKEKVQRKEEVRKTDE
-103 PEKKKKTLGF
+103 EQEKKPLSF
-113 RERIRKQRK
+113 RERIRRHRK
-122 QEEKAAREQPEKKI
+122 EEDKKDREQKKARDLQEKKPAREEKTHTAKPPQKEKRRDRENERP
-136 PNGSQSHPKKVAAA
+136 
-150 NPQRELR
+150 R
-157 TESREKTDLG
+157 TPVIRDLG
-167 RDARPA
+167 PA
-173 SQPPLVIRKGY
+173 DQDSLVIRKGMI
-184 LAVSGDTLV
+184 AVVGERLT

-209 DRVITDPSLKIII
+209 DRVITDPSLQIII
-222 NRLTTT
+222 NHLTTR
-228 AKLWELPENYQE
+228 AKIWELPDNYQE
-240 VTIAGPAEASR
+240 VTIAGPGEATR

-264 LPIKATPEEIV
+264 LPIKATPEQIV
-275 DLYYQEAGREGLR
+275 DLYYQEASREGLR

-305 GGTVVPEQNN
+305 GGTVVPAQNN

-321 TSATVRGAYFP
+321 TSATVQGAWFP

>member
-1 MGISPD
+1 M
-7 WKRNRKEI
+7 
-15 RKTEGEGEHVS
+15 
-26 RKIHCRTRYDPL
+26 
-38 NKKQKRL
+38 NKKHKRL

-62 SPLEQGAKPAETVL
+62 SPLEQGAKSAETVL

-89 KKAEKKEKIQKERE
+89 KKTEKKEKIQKERE

>member
-1 MGISPD
+1 M
-7 WKRNRKEI
+7 
-15 RKTEGEGEHVS
+15 
-26 RKIHCRTRYDPL
+26 

-62 SPLEQGAKPAETVL
+62 SPLEPGAKPAETVL
-76 LDETE
+76 LDETD

-89 KKAEKKEKIQKERE
+89 KKMEKKEKLPKERNL
-103 PEKKKKTLGF
+103 EKKEDSF
-113 RERIRKQRK
+113 REKLRKQRK
-122 QEEKAAREQPEKKI
+122 QEEKALQKKKALREQSEKKT
-136 PNGSQSHPKKVAAA
+136 PQEGKKRLEKPVAA
-150 NPQRELR
+150 R
-157 TESREKTDLG
+157 TKEKGRRDG
-167 RDARPA
+167 RDKASLRRDLHPA

-184 LAVSGDTLV
+184 LAVNGDPLT
-193 LPQWPDPDKL
+193 LPQWPDPDKVL
-203 LKLENQ
+203 RLENQ
-209 DRVITDPSLKIII
+209 DRVVTDSSLKIILS
-222 NRLTTT
+222 RLTTT
-228 AKLWELPENYQE
+228 AKIWELPENYQD
-240 VTIAGPAEASR
+240 VTIAGPAEANR

-305 GGTVVPEQNN
+305 GGTVVPQQNN

-321 TSATVRGAYFP
+321 TSATVQGAWFP

>member
-1 MGISPD
+1 M
-7 WKRNRKEI
+7 
-15 RKTEGEGEHVS
+15 
-26 RKIHCRTRYDPL
+26 

-89 KKAEKKEKIQKERE
+89 KKTEKKGKIQKERE

-136 PNGSQSHPKKVAAA
+136 PNGSQSHSKKVAAA

>member
-1 MGISPD
+1 M
-7 WKRNRKEI
+7 
-15 RKTEGEGEHVS
+15 
-26 RKIHCRTRYDPL
+26 

-52 GLLGTGTVWA
+52 GLLGNGTVWA

-89 KKAEKKEKIQKERE
+89 KKTEKKEKIQKERE

-157 TESREKTDLG
+157 TESREKTNLG

-351 RLPATPVIDPRY
+351 RLPATPVIDPRD

>member
-1 MGISPD
+1 M
-7 WKRNRKEI
+7 
-15 RKTEGEGEHVS
+15 
-26 RKIHCRTRYDPL
+26 

-45 ALGLALA
+45 ALGLVLA
-52 GLLGTGTVWA
+52 GLLGTGTAWA
-62 SPLEQGAKPAETVL
+62 SPLEQGVKPAETVL
-76 LDETE
+76 LDETD
-81 GPLSHLQK
+81 GPLSHVQK
-89 KKAEKKEKIQKERE
+89 KKQDKKEKVQRKEEVRKTDE
-103 PEKKKKTLGF
+103 EQEKKPLSF
-113 RERIRKQRK
+113 RERIRRHRKEEDKKDRK
-122 QEEKAAREQPEKKI
+122 QKKARDLQEKTPAREEKTHTAEP
-136 PNGSQSHPKKVAAA
+136 PKKEKRRD
-150 NPQRELR
+150 RENERPR
-157 TESREKTDLG
+157 TPVIRDLG
-167 RDARPA
+167 PA
-173 SQPPLVIRKGY
+173 DQDSLVIRKGMI
-184 LAVSGDTLV
+184 AVVGEKLTL
-193 LPQWPDPDKL
+193 PRWPDPDKL

-209 DRVITDPSLKIII
+209 DRVITDPSLQIII
-222 NRLTTT
+222 NHLTTR
-228 AKLWELPENYQE
+228 AKIWELPDNYQE
-240 VTIAGPAEASR
+240 VTIAGPGEATR

-264 LPIKATPEEIV
+264 LPIKATPEQIV
-275 DLYYQEAGREGLR
+275 DLYYQEASREGLR

-305 GGTVVPEQNN
+305 GGTVVPAQNN

-321 TSATVRGAYFP
+321 TSATVQGAWFP

>member
-1 MGISPD
+1 
-7 WKRNRKEI
+7 
-15 RKTEGEGEHVS
+15 
-26 RKIHCRTRYDPL
+26 L

-45 ALGLALA
+45 ALGLVLA
-52 GLLGTGTVWA
+52 GLLGTGTAWA
-62 SPLEQGAKPAETVL
+62 SPLEQGVKPAETVL
-76 LDETE
+76 LDETD
-81 GPLSHLQK
+81 GPLSHVQK
-89 KKAEKKEKIQKERE
+89 KKQDKKEKVQRKEEVRKTDE
-103 PEKKKKTLGF
+103 EQEKKPLSF
-113 RERIRKQRK
+113 RERIRRHRK
-122 QEEKAAREQPEKKI
+122 EEDKKDREQKKARDLQEKKPAREEKTHTAEPPQKEKRRDRENERP
-136 PNGSQSHPKKVAAA
+136 
-150 NPQRELR
+150 R
-157 TESREKTDLG
+157 TPVIRDLG
-167 RDARPA
+167 PA
-173 SQPPLVIRKGY
+173 DQDSLVIRKGMI
-184 LAVSGDTLV
+184 AVVGERLT

-209 DRVITDPSLKIII
+209 DRVITDPSLQIII
-222 NRLTTT
+222 NHLTTR
-228 AKLWELPENYQE
+228 AKIWELPDNYQE
-240 VTIAGPAEASR
+240 VTIAGPGEATR

-264 LPIKATPEEIV
+264 LPIKATPEQIV
-275 DLYYQEAGREGLR
+275 DLYYQEASREGLR

-305 GGTVVPEQNN
+305 GGTVVPAQNN

-321 TSATVRGAYFP
+321 TSATVQGAWFP